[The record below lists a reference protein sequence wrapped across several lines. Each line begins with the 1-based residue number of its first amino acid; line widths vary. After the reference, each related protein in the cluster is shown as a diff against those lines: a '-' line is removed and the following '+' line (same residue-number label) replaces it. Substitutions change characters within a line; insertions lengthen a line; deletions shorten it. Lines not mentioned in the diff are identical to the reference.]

1 MGSAMKVDSETDL
14 LGVWRNTIPARRA
27 ISVPNIMAMDDATPR
42 SDVIFPDFRDAKIW
56 SLAAS

>member
-1 MGSAMKVDSETDL
+1 MKVDSETDL